1 MTVIFWNFRAP
12 PVATAMP
19 RFRRAAFVK
28 SGVWLIHLA
37 MLRSCCLL
45 PAALCWLVLSSGAR
59 GATPPFAEAGVTF
72 LEKHCV
78 ACHGKEKQKGG
89 LTLNQFRDDFSVLRA
104 RRTWKEILNMVESG
118 EMPPED
124 REPPTAEER
133 KGFVAAATAVFARA
147 ENAKPDPGRLTVR
160 RLNRTEYN
168 HTIRDLLHVEFRPA
182 DDFPSDEVGHGF
194 DNISDVLSVSPLLME
209 RYLDAAER
217 VAELAIPLNAASPP
231 KRTLRAMYCEPA
243 SPDTPKDIFRPVNPA
258 LKEAVLSGP
267 LNTPVRIAPDADY
280 IMRARLYAKAAGGKP
295 VRVALLIYGPQIE
308 RPSSAAEMAKLD
320 GVAVRAVTPG
330 RILKIVEVTAREE
343 KSAQII
349 EVKIP
354 RTKGVERIALA
365 ALKPEGGPP
374 PMLFVEWVECEG
386 PMDPRTPATKALMV
400 FTPGKPQREQAREVL
415 WRFASR
421 AWRRPVER
429 EELDRLVALVDY
441 AIAHND
447 SWEEALRRAVG
458 AVLASPKFVFR
469 LEPDDAPGNPEP
481 HPLNDYQ
488 LATRLSYFLWSS
500 CPDEEL
506 LQLAYEQKL
515 AANLEAQVRRMVD
528 DPRADALVE
537 NFAIQWL
544 QLGRLATHS
553 ADPKT
558 FPNWRPELRTA
569 MLEETRR
576 FVREIVEDDHSI
588 LDLLDGAF
596 TWVNRPLAELYGL
609 SAGIK
614 DGEWK
619 RVSLAGTPRGGLLT
633 QASVLTVTSNP
644 TRTSPVK
651 RGKWVLEQLL
661 GTPPAP
667 APPNVPS
674 LDDRSR
680 KELTG
685 TFRQKLEQHRAN
697 PNCAGCHTKMD
708 SFGLAL
714 ENFNGIG
721 QWRDREESGAP
732 VDASA
737 SLGSRKF
744 NGAADLKALLR
755 ERRKDFAR
763 CFTEKLMIYALGRGL
778 DYYDDPSVDRVQR
791 ALAAKDYRFSVLL
804 TEIVKSDAFRL
815 RRGATQM
822 PTETAQ
828 K

>member
-1 MTVIFWNFRAP
+1 MF
-12 PVATAMP
+12 
-19 RFRRAAFVK
+19 RFR
-28 SGVWLIHLA
+28 S
-37 MLRSCCLL
+37 LL
-45 PAALCWLVLSSGAR
+45 PAVLGWLLLSSAVPA
-59 GATPPFAEAGVTF
+59 ATPPFAEAGTAF

-89 LTLNQFRDDFSVLRA
+89 LTLNQFRDDSSVLRA

-124 REPPTAEER
+124 REQPTAEER
-133 KGFVAAATAVFARA
+133 KGFIASATAVFARA
-147 ENAKPDPGRLTVR
+147 ENAKPDPGRLTLR

-168 HTIRDLLHVEFRPA
+168 STIRDLLHVEFRPA

-217 VAELAIPLNAASPP
+217 VAEMAIPLNAASPP
-231 KRTLRAMYCEPA
+231 KRTLRALYCEPA
-243 SPDTPKDIFRPVNPA
+243 SPATPKDIFRPLNA
-258 LKEAVLSGP
+258 AQKEAVLSGP
-267 LNTPVRIAPDADY
+267 LNTPVRIAPDGDY
-280 IMRARLYAKAAGGKP
+280 IMRARLYAKPGTGKP
-295 VRVALLIYGPQIE
+295 VRVALLISGPQIE
-308 RPSSAAEMAKLD
+308 SPSPPGEMAKLD
-320 GVAVRAVTPG
+320 GVATRAITPG
-330 RILKIVEVTAREE
+330 RILKVVEVTARDE
-343 KSAQII
+343 KTAQVI

-354 RTKGVERIALA
+354 RTKGVERIAFA
-365 ALKPEGGPP
+365 ALKPEEGPP
-374 PMLFVEWVECEG
+374 PTLFVEWVECEG

-400 FTPGKPQREQAREVL
+400 FTPGKSQREQAGEVL

-421 AWRRPVER
+421 AWRRPVEK
-429 EELDRLVALVDY
+429 EEIDRLVALVDY

-447 SWEEALRRAVG
+447 SWEEALRRAVS
-458 AVLASPKFVFR
+458 AILASPKFVFR
-469 LEPDDAPGNPEP
+469 MEPDDEPGNPEP
-481 HPLNDYQ
+481 HPLNDFQ

-500 CPDEEL
+500 CPDEPL
-506 LQLAYEQKL
+506 LQLAYEKKL
-515 AANLEAQVRRMVD
+515 AGNLDGQVRRMLD

-544 QLGRLATHS
+544 QLGRLASHS
-553 ADPKT
+553 ADSKT
-558 FPNWRPELRTA
+558 FPNWRPELRAA

-588 LDLLDGAF
+588 LDLLDGSF
-596 TWVNRPLAELYGL
+596 TWLNRPLAELYGI
-609 SAGIK
+609 APGIK

-619 RVSLAGTPRGGLLT
+619 RVSLADTPRGGLLT

-661 GTPPAP
+661 GAPPPP

-674 LDDRSR
+674 LDDRNR

-697 PNCAGCHTKMD
+697 PNCAGCHAKMD

-714 ENFNGIG
+714 ENFNGVG
-721 QWRDREESGAP
+721 QWRDRDESGTP

-737 SLGSRKF
+737 SLGTRKLK
-744 NGAADLKALLR
+744 GPTDLKALLR
-755 ERRKDFAR
+755 ERRRDFAR
-763 CFTEKLMIYALGRGL
+763 CFTEKMMIYALGRGL
-778 DYYDDPSVDRVQR
+778 DYYDDPSVDRIQR
-791 ALAAKDYRFSVLL
+791 ALAANDYKFSVLL
-804 TEIVKSDAFRL
+804 TEIAKSDAFRL
-815 RRGATQM
+815 RRGAGQTTM
-822 PTETAQ
+822 DTAQ
-828 K
+828 KK

>member
-1 MTVIFWNFRAP
+1 MGL
-12 PVATAMP
+12 AMP
-19 RFRRAAFVK
+19 LPRFAFAVVGLLALSGGARAAV
-28 SGVWLIHLA
+28 
-37 MLRSCCLL
+37 
-45 PAALCWLVLSSGAR
+45 
-59 GATPPFAEAGVTF
+59 PFAEAGVAF

-89 LTLNQFRDDFSVLRA
+89 LTLTPFRDDFSVLRA

-124 REPPTAEER
+124 REQPSAEER
-133 KGFVAAATAVFARA
+133 KLFLNSATAIFARA
-147 ENAKPDPGRLTVR
+147 DNARPDPGRMTVR

-168 HTIRDLLHVEFRPA
+168 NTIRDLLHVEFRPA

-194 DNISDVLSVSPLLME
+194 DNIADVLSVSPLLME
-209 RYLDAAER
+209 RYLDAAEKI
-217 VAELAIPLNAASPP
+217 AEIAIPLNAASPP
-231 KRTLRAMYCEPA
+231 KRTLRALYCEPA
-243 SPDTPKDIFRPVNPA
+243 SPDTPKDLFRPLNA
-258 LKEAVLSGP
+258 ARKEAILSGP
-267 LNTPVRIAPDADY
+267 LHTPVRIAADADY
-280 IMRARLYAKAAGGKP
+280 IMRVRLYAKATNGKP
-295 VRVALLIYGPQIE
+295 VRVALVMAGPQIE
-308 RPSSAAEMAKLD
+308 GPSPTAEMAKLD
-320 GVAVRAVTPG
+320 GAAMRAITPG
-330 RILKIVEVTAREE
+330 RILKVTEVTGHDE
-343 KSAQII
+343 KGAQVI
-349 EVKIP
+349 EVKIS

-365 ALKPEGGPP
+365 ALKPESGPP
-374 PMLFVEWVECEG
+374 PTLYVEWVECEG

-400 FTPGKPQREQAREVL
+400 FTPGKPQREQAAEVL

-429 EELDRLVALVDY
+429 EELNRLVALVDY

-447 SWEEALRRAVG
+447 SWEEALRRAVS

-469 LEPDDAPGNPEP
+469 LEPDDQSANPEP
-481 HPLNDYQ
+481 HPLDEFQ
-488 LATRLSYFLWSS
+488 LATRLSYFLWST

-506 LQLAYEQKL
+506 LQAAYEKKL
-515 AANLEAQVRRMVD
+515 AANLEAQVRRMLD
-528 DPRADALVE
+528 DQRSDALVD
-537 NFAIQWL
+537 NFALQWL

-553 ADPKT
+553 SDAKT
-558 FPNWRPELRTA
+558 FPAWRPELRAA

-576 FVREIVEDDHSI
+576 FVREIVDTDRSI
-588 LDLLDGAF
+588 LELLDGSF
-596 TWVNRPLAELYGL
+596 TWVNRPLAELYGVGAP
-609 SAGIK
+609 AGFK
-614 DGEWK
+614 EGEWK

-661 GTPPAP
+661 GAPPPP

-674 LDDRSR
+674 LDDKNR

-697 PNCAGCHTKMD
+697 PNCAGCHAKMD

-721 QWRDREESGAP
+721 QWRDRDETGAA
-732 VDASA
+732 VDASGA
-737 SLGSRKF
+737 VGGRKL
-744 NGAADLKALLR
+744 NGVADLKTLLR

-763 CFTEKLMIYALGRGL
+763 CFTEKMMTYALGRGL
-778 DYYDDPSVDRVQR
+778 DYYDDPSIDRIQR
-791 ALAAKDYRFSVLL
+791 ALAAKDYKFSVLVA
-804 TEIVKSDAFRL
+804 EIVKSEAFRM
-815 RRGATQM
+815 RRGQGQTGM
-822 PTETAQ
+822 DTAQ